1 MKELVL
7 ADALEAHQESLQA
20 MGKALI
26 DKDKP
31 RFVTEAIGLVT
42 TLATEHSVLGAFAK
56 EAIARAFGESAN
68 AILSKQAAEWERE
81 QSQQAFIDTLAE
93 RVEDL
98 LGQALIQI
106 VKSQHDVKQE
116 VIDALGGLREDL
128 AGFRTDF
135 ANRLGFDQHIEH
147 ELVVDGATGVR
158 IRAGSSKRVFV
169 RQQTVSGAGT
179 VGVEI
184 E

>member
-1 MKELVL
+1 MQELVL
-7 ADALEAHQESLQA
+7 ADALEAHQESLHA
-20 MGKALI
+20 MGEALI

-56 EAIARAFGESAN
+56 MAIARAFGESAN

-116 VIDALGGLREDL
+116 VLDALGGLREDL
-128 AGFRTDF
+128 AGFRADF